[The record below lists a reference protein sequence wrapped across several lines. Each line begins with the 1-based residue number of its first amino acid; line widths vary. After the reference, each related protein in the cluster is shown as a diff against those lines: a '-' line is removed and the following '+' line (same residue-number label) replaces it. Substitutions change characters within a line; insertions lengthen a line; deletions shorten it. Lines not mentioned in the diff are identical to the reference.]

1 MHTFFADLNPEGA
14 FAGAHGISFLDYFI
28 VSHDLVHT
36 VNDLETGHDD
46 PLPGH
51 NPVVLSFQQER
62 VNYKIHKL
70 VEPQYLPP
78 DPVFGPHFPGPSWEP
93 ALAAARRANSI
104 ISCKSWKQGCGHSI
118 L

>member
-51 NPVVLSFQQER
+51 HPE
-62 VNYKIHKL
+62 
-70 VEPQYLPP
+70 
-78 DPVFGPHFPGPSWEP
+78 
-93 ALAAARRANSI
+93 
-104 ISCKSWKQGCGHSI
+104 SI
-118 L
+118 LCGYWQLQWKI